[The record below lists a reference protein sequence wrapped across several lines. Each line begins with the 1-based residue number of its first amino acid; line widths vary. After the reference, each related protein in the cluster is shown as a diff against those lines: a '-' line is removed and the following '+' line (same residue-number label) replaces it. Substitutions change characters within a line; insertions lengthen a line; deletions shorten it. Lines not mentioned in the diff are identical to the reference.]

1 MANMKKF
8 LSYIV
13 RSFCLSAIATALITF
28 FEALYYYSNSVEKT
42 SFSSPVFVAL
52 FCGIIYPICN
62 LAVILPL
69 YKYKFTKIEVILES
83 ICLVNV
89 TAYIEEVITFFVPQ
103 DHLWVHKTVCG
114 SDSWERVW
122 WYDSSLNILYGI
134 CITLLLCLLYIK
146 VKKTII
152 RLINKRR
159 TDNFGERA

>member
-1 MANMKKF
+1 MKKF
-8 LSYIV
+8 LLYIIRSYCWSVI
-13 RSFCLSAIATALITF
+13 AIAIVAF
-28 FEALYYYSNSVEKT
+28 FESIIIDYCENYVDKT
-42 SFSSPVFVAL
+42 PFSSPFFAAL
-52 FCGIIYPICN
+52 IGGIIYPIYN
-62 LAVILPL
+62 LAVIIPL
-69 YKYKFTKIEVILES
+69 YRYKFTKTEIILES

-103 DHLWVHKTVCG
+103 DHLWIHKTVCG